1 MITAD
6 DLNAISELI
15 STRRDQV
22 LEANEIASD
31 TAQHAWISGIY
42 DDITAFLKSQFE

>member
-6 DLNAISELI
+6 DLNAIEEMI
-15 STRRDQV
+15 NTRRDQV
-22 LEANEIASD
+22 LQANEIEAE

-42 DDITAFLKSQFE
+42 EDISGFLKSQFE

>member
-6 DLNAISELI
+6 DLQAITEMI
-15 STRRDQV
+15 NTRRDQV
-22 LEANEIASD
+22 LEANQIDPE

-42 DDITAFLKSQFE
+42 EDISGFLKSQFE

>member
-6 DLNAISELI
+6 DLNAIAEAI

-22 LEANEIASD
+22 LEANAIELE

-42 DDITAFLKSQFE
+42 DDITEFLKSQFE